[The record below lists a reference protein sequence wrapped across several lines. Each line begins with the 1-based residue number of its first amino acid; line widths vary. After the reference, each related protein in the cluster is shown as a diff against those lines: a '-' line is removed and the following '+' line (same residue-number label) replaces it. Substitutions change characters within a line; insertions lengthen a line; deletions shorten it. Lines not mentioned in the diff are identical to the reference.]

1 MEFKTLS
8 LEKKGSIALLKFVR
22 PEVMNAFN
30 SQQVDEMKI
39 AITNLAGDKEIR
51 VVILS
56 GEGKAFTSG
65 ADLSEKEA
73 KWENVHDALIE
84 GYLPSLK
91 GIIEMPKL
99 VIASI
104 NGPAAAP
111 WKNLKTTK
119 DKIFQDKPHKTEK
132 TVKKKR
138 WEK

>member
-39 AITNLAGDKEIR
+39 AVTNLAVDKEIR

-73 KWENVHDALIE
+73 KWDNVHDALIE

-104 NGPAAAP
+104 NGPAAGI
-111 WKNLKTTK
+111 LSL
-119 DKIFQDKPHKTEK
+119 IHI
-132 TVKKKR
+132 
-138 WEK
+138 